1 MPKKNV
7 IISMYK
13 VFFMADEKVDSMV
26 KDLLSSSKSLSEE
39 VSSISDASSEE
50 ELNAKTK
57 KMLTYLDNVNE
68 LKKQLSNDLDE
79 NTAKIFELLSQL
91 GTAMKKLNEN
101 AA

>member
-26 KDLLSSSKSLSEE
+26 KSLLSSSKSLSEE
-39 VSSISDASSEE
+39 VSSISDESSAE
-50 ELNAKTK
+50 ELNEKAE
-57 KMLTYLDNVNE
+57 KMLKYLDNVDE
-68 LKKQLSNDLDE
+68 LKKQLGDDLDDD
-79 NTAKIFELLSQL
+79 TAKIFDLLSQL
-91 GTAMKKLNEN
+91 GVVMKKLNEH

>member
-26 KDLLSSSKSLSEE
+26 KSLLSSSKSLSEE
-39 VSSISDASSEE
+39 VSSISDESSAE
-50 ELNAKTK
+50 ELNEKAE
-57 KMLTYLDNVNE
+57 KMLKYLDNVEE
-68 LKKQLSNDLDE
+68 LKKQLGNDLDDD
-79 NTAKIFELLSQL
+79 TAKIFDLLSQL
-91 GTAMKKLNEN
+91 GVVMKKLNEH

>member
-26 KDLLSSSKSLSEE
+26 KSLLSSSKSLSEE
-39 VSSISDASSEE
+39 VSSISDESSAE
-50 ELNAKTK
+50 ELNEKAE
-57 KMLTYLDNVNE
+57 KMLKYLDNVDE
-68 LKKQLSNDLDE
+68 LKKQLGNDLDDD
-79 NTAKIFELLSQL
+79 TAKIFDLLSQL
-91 GTAMKKLNEN
+91 GVVMKKLNEH

>member
-1 MPKKNV
+1 
-7 IISMYK
+7 MYK

-26 KDLLSSSKSLSEE
+26 KDLLSSAKSLSEE

-50 ELNAKTK
+50 ELNAKPK

>member
-26 KDLLSSSKSLSEE
+26 KSLLSSSKSLSEE
-39 VSSISDASSEE
+39 VSSISDESSAE
-50 ELNAKTK
+50 ELNEKAE
-57 KMLTYLDNVNE
+57 KMLKYLDHVDE
-68 LKKQLSNDLDE
+68 LKKQLGNDLDDD
-79 NTAKIFELLSQL
+79 TAKIFDLLSQL
-91 GTAMKKLNEN
+91 GVVMKKLNEH

>member
-1 MPKKNV
+1 
-7 IISMYK
+7 MYK

>member
-1 MPKKNV
+1 
-7 IISMYK
+7 
-13 VFFMADEKVDSMV
+13 MADEKVDSMV

-50 ELNAKTK
+50 ELNAKTE

-68 LKKQLSNDLDE
+68 LKKQLGNDLDE

>member
-26 KDLLSSSKSLSEE
+26 KSLLLSSKSLSEE
-39 VSSISDASSEE
+39 VSSISDESSAE
-50 ELNAKTK
+50 ELNEKAE
-57 KMLTYLDNVNE
+57 KMLKYLDNVDE
-68 LKKQLSNDLDE
+68 LKKQLGNDLDDD
-79 NTAKIFELLSQL
+79 TAKIFDLLSQL
-91 GTAMKKLNEN
+91 GVVMKKLNEH

>member
-1 MPKKNV
+1 
-7 IISMYK
+7 MYK

-50 ELNAKTK
+50 ELNAKTE
-57 KMLTYLDNVNE
+57 KMLKYLDNVNE
-68 LKKQLSNDLDE
+68 LKKQLGNDLDE

>member
-1 MPKKNV
+1 
-7 IISMYK
+7 MYK

-50 ELNAKTK
+50 ELNAKTE

-68 LKKQLSNDLDE
+68 LKKQLGNDLDE